1 MIWYMGQRN
10 KSRVLKHKKF
20 KALGEVSCLLRI
32 LDEMRKGLKLE
43 NDIHP
48 SFPVLSGGKSNDIF
62 SAHSPSKK
70 ETESPRKLKY
80 SKPK

>member
-1 MIWYMGQRN
+1 MGQRN

-32 LDEMRKGLKLE
+32 LNEMRKEPKLE

-48 SFPVLSGGKSNDIF
+48 SSQVSSR
-62 SAHSPSKK
+62 S
-70 ETESPRKLKY
+70 
-80 SKPK
+80 

>member
-32 LDEMRKGLKLE
+32 LDEMRKSPKLE

-48 SFPVLSGGKSNDIF
+48 SSPVSSRGSTNDMF
-62 SAHSPSKK
+62 SAQSP
-70 ETESPRKLKY
+70 
-80 SKPK
+80 